1 MFYGRTS
8 IYERDYTFDLDF
20 NIKKRIH
27 LLDQISMHCLNNI
40 YTAHNQTPDLI
51 QHTKAAV

>member
-20 NIKKRIH
+20 NIKKKDSFTGSNKYALPKQH
-27 LLDQISMHCLNNI
+27 I
-40 YTAHNQTPDLI
+40 YSSQSNP
-51 QHTKAAV
+51 